1 MTKTTVIAKDN
12 EHLEK
17 LIKEALQA
25 EGLECDLN
33 YIDVSQIK
41 DMTLLFAGFPKFNG
55 SIDRWDTSNVVNM
68 TSMFMNTNFNSDI
81 SAWNV
86 SNVQSM
92 DQMFRA
98 SHFTGCIAH
107 WNVSKVLNMHSMFRK
122 SCFNG
127 DISAWD
133 VARVQNMRHL
143 FSESLFNNDVSE
155 WNVSSVVD
163 FSFLFFKTTFNRSVA
178 KWDVSNCKKFQQ
190 IFHGSTFLG
199 DISMWSISVD
209 SEIEDIF
216 DFVTAHSFKEPN
228 VYHWLLALYDHH
240 NFSKMQATWNEHF
253 SEYAPMASGIFATN
267 KAAAQLIH
275 SQWLVRNKNLNVQPG
290 LDFNVSE
297 I

>member
-178 KWDVSNCKKFQQ
+178 KWDVRKGKN
-190 IFHGSTFLG
+190 FLG
-199 DISMWSISVD
+199 TFHTSPFSGNITNWNIQADSIFEVLFDI
-209 SEIEDIF
+209 ERAALFEQ
-216 DFVTAHSFKEPN
+216 PN
-228 VYHWLLALYDHH
+228 VYHWHLALEDSG
-240 NFSKMQATWNEHF
+240 NMQEWPREWKEHLN
-253 SEYAPMASGIFATN
+253 SCSSIAVGITESWKNAAILIQNMWLERYAKKEPTI
-267 KAAAQLIH
+267 
-275 SQWLVRNKNLNVQPG
+275 V
-290 LDFNVSE
+290 FNSFE
-297 I
+297 LKC

>member
-1 MTKTTVIAKDN
+1 MYKFVDWYNNWMPDKKTTIVATSK
-12 EHLEK
+12 EHLV
-17 LIKEALQA
+17 
-25 EGLECDLN
+25 DLVN
-33 YIDVSQIK
+33 KAIASKGQKCNLNHIDVSQITNM
-41 DMTLLFAGFPKFNG
+41 DNLFRNYYFQGN
-55 SIDRWDTSNVVNM
+55 
-68 TSMFMNTNFNSDI
+68 I
-81 SAWNV
+81 SKWGV
-86 SNVQSM
+86 SNVTTM
-92 DQMFRA
+92 KCMF
-98 SHFTGCIAH
+98 S
-107 WNVSKVLNMHSMFRK
+107 NSK
-122 SCFNG
+122 FNG
-127 DISAWD
+127 DISNWDISNVQYMNAMFSCSKFNGDISKWD
-133 VARVQNMRHL
+133 VARVKNMSVM
-143 FSESLFNNDVSE
+143 FANSKFNRNISD
-155 WNVSSVVD
+155 WNVASVNDMWGMFMNSSFDGVI
-163 FSFLFFKTTFNRSVA
+163 A